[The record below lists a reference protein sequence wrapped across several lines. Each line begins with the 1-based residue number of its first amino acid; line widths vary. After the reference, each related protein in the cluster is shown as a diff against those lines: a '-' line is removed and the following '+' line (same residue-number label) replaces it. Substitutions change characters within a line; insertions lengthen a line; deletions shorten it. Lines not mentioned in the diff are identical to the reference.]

1 MKTWTLPPGDRR
13 DDPTLIHLSKSG
25 TVRAYLVTATALT
38 EWADAFPD
46 A

>member
-1 MKTWTLPPGDRR
+1 MRFTSALTGFPPPLAAKAG
-13 DDPTLIHLSKSG
+13 LNKSG